1 MHREGQSYGDVRN
14 VETADSQVREYR
26 GPTGLPV
33 PSTTSQEEETE
44 SYGKLENIED
54 QQAYQYQVLLV
65 RKKRQKAT
73 VS

>member
-1 MHREGQSYGDVRN
+1 MLKLP
-14 VETADSQVREYR
+14 TA
-26 GPTGLPV
+26 
-33 PSTTSQEEETE
+33 
-44 SYGKLENIED
+44 KLENIED